1 MESPSD
7 EPRRWPRS
15 VYGVGSE
22 PDPRYTLA
30 NERTFLAWIR
40 TSLALLAAAAAVDAL
55 DLPLNDTVQR
65 LAAGWLGLIGLLC
78 AVQSWRSWAK
88 TEVALRTGQPLS
100 GSFGKLPLACG
111 VAVVALVLMASV
123 AWR

>member
-7 EPRRWPRS
+7 EPRRWPPS

-40 TSLALLAAAAAVDAL
+40 TSLAVLAGAAAVDAL
-55 DLPLNDTVQR
+55 DLPLNDIVQR
-65 LAAGWLGLIGLLC
+65 VTAGWLAVVGFLC
-78 AVQSWRSWAK
+78 AIQSWRTWTK
-88 TEVALRTGQPLS
+88 TEAALRTGRALP
-100 GSFGKLPLACG
+100 GSAGKLPLACG
-111 VAVVALVLMASV
+111 VGVVALVLIGSV
-123 AWR
+123 LIR

>member
-7 EPRRWPRS
+7 DRRRWPRS

-40 TSLALLAAAAAVDAL
+40 TSLAVLAGAAAVDAL
-55 DLPLNDTVQR
+55 DLPLSDTVQR
-65 LAAGWLGLIGLLC
+65 LTAGWLGVMGLLC
-78 AVQSWRSWAK
+78 AVQSWRTWMQ
-88 TEVALRTGQPLS
+88 TEAALRTGRPLP
-100 GSFGKLPLACG
+100 GSFGKLPLAAG
-111 VAVVALVLMASV
+111 VGLVALVLIGSV
-123 AWR
+123 VVR